1 MKCFAKITLRL
12 TVFFVAF
19 FKLNIG
25 EELFVLYLSGE
36 SAEKTENSAQPG

>member
-1 MKCFAKITLRL
+1 MFCQDYSQTYS
-12 TVFFVAF
+12 FFVAF